1 MKYNKINRY
10 NFYNKTG
17 KDYLFISNILNITK
31 TSNEI
36 DHDQFSF
43 NPNEKLKEFTFQ
55 MRVDKALRQN
65 SINIKQEASEFFNTL
80 NSEQEKKDWKIHE
93 T

>member
-1 MKYNKINRY
+1 
-10 NFYNKTG
+10 
-17 KDYLFISNILNITK
+17 
-31 TSNEI
+31 
-36 DHDQFSF
+36 
-43 NPNEKLKEFTFQ
+43 